1 MFAGVHL
8 HLSTYAAAAAAPVL
22 IAMLHLLLPLLMLL

>member
-8 HLSTYAAAAAAPVL
+8 HLSTYAAAAASVL